1 MAAAAAAGTA
11 RAVGDARVDDGLTL
25 HHEPLGLQLP
35 VDLAEHLVQRAG
47 LGHGAAEPK
56 HRGAVGRRLREAQP
70 HEAAEGDAV
79 VHHLLHPLSAQA
91 VPNAQQLNLEKH
103 ESSVARAARRDTTPW
118 CTRSR

>member
-1 MAAAAAAGTA
+1 MFGLGTSRSMAAAAAAGTA

-79 VHHLLHPLSAQA
+79 IPHLLHPLIAQA
-91 VPNAQQLNLEKH
+91 VPNAY
-103 ESSVARAARRDTTPW
+103 
-118 CTRSR
+118 RSILKSMSPS